1 MFEITIPLPV
11 IRTGFFRCK
20 ERGYSMAD
28 IMELFKKISSGS
40 AETAGGAPEYII
52 CGLGNPGDKYAR
64 TRHNAGFLAMD
75 YLSEKCSI
83 PIRRVRFKSLIGEGT
98 VDGKRVLFMK
108 PQTFMNASGEAVK
121 EAADFYNIPM
131 EKIIVFSDD
140 VNFAPGCMRIRKS
153 GSDGGQKGLRSIIT
167 LMNSDQFPRV
177 RIGVGEKPSREY
189 DMADWVLGK
198 LSDAD
203 CKAMYPCL
211 EASYEI
217 IRLIMAGKT
226 EDAMGRYNGMKPA
239 PKEEKAE

>member
-1 MFEITIPLPV
+1 
-11 IRTGFFRCK
+11 
-20 ERGYSMAD
+20 MAD
-28 IMELFKKISSGS
+28 IMELFKKIASGS
-40 AETAGGAPEYII
+40 AENAGGAPEYII

-75 YLSEKCSI
+75 YLAEKCGI
-83 PIRRVRFKSLIGEGT
+83 PIKRVRFKSLVGEGT
-98 VDGKRVLFMK
+98 VDGRRVLFMK

-121 EAADFYNIPM
+121 EAADFYKIPM

-198 LSDAD
+198 LSDED

-211 EASYEI
+211 EASFDI
-217 IRLIMAGKT
+217 IKLIMAGKT

-239 PKEEKAE
+239 RKEEKAE

>member
-1 MFEITIPLPV
+1 
-11 IRTGFFRCK
+11 
-20 ERGYSMAD
+20 MAD
-28 IMELFKKISSGS
+28 IMDLFKKIASDKTES
-40 AETAGGAPEYII
+40 AGGAPEYII

-75 YLSEKCSI
+75 YLSEKCGI
-83 PIRRVRFKSLIGEGT
+83 PIRRIRFKSLTGEGT
-98 VDGKRVLFMK
+98 VDGRRVLFMK

-121 EAADFYNIPM
+121 EAADFYKIPM

-140 VNFAPGCMRIRKS
+140 VNFAPGCLRIRKS

-177 RIGVGEKPSREY
+177 RLGVGEKPGREY
-189 DMADWVLGK
+189 DMADWVLGR

-211 EASYEI
+211 EAAYDI
-217 IRLIMAGKT
+217 IRLIMDGKT
-226 EDAMGRYNGMKPA
+226 DEAMGRFNGMKPA
-239 PKEEKAE
+239 PADNKAE

>member
-1 MFEITIPLPV
+1 
-11 IRTGFFRCK
+11 
-20 ERGYSMAD
+20 MAD

-40 AETAGGAPEYII
+40 SSSAETAGAPEYII

-75 YLSEKCSI
+75 YLSQKCNI
-83 PIRRVRFKSLIGEGT
+83 PIKRVRFKSLVGEGM

-108 PQTFMNASGEAVK
+108 PQIFMNASGEAVK
-121 EAADFYNIPM
+121 EAADFYKIPP
-131 EKIIVFSDD
+131 ERIIVFSDD

-167 LMNSDQFPRV
+167 LLNSDQFPRV
-177 RIGVGEKPSREY
+177 RLGVGEKPSREY

-211 EASYEI
+211 EATYDTI
-217 IRLIMAGKT
+217 LLIMAGKI
-226 EDAMGRYNGMKPA
+226 EDAMGKFNGMKPA
-239 PKEEKAE
+239 TGTSTSEKTE

>member
-1 MFEITIPLPV
+1 
-11 IRTGFFRCK
+11 
-20 ERGYSMAD
+20 MAD

-40 AETAGGAPEYII
+40 SSSAETAGAPEYII

-75 YLSEKCSI
+75 YLSQKCNI
-83 PIRRVRFKSLIGEGT
+83 PIKRVRFKSLVGEGM

-121 EAADFYNIPM
+121 EAADFYKIPP
-131 EKIIVFSDD
+131 ERIIVFSDD

-167 LMNSDQFPRV
+167 LLNSDQFPRV
-177 RIGVGEKPSREY
+177 RLGVGEKPSREY

-211 EASYEI
+211 EATYDTI
-217 IRLIMAGKT
+217 LLIMAGKI
-226 EDAMGRYNGMKPA
+226 EDAMGKFNGMKPA
-239 PKEEKAE
+239 TGTSTSEKTE

>member
-1 MFEITIPLPV
+1 
-11 IRTGFFRCK
+11 
-20 ERGYSMAD
+20 MAD

-40 AETAGGAPEYII
+40 SSAETAGAPEYII

-75 YLSEKCSI
+75 YLSQKCNI
-83 PIRRVRFKSLIGEGT
+83 PIKRVRFKSLVGEGM

-121 EAADFYNIPM
+121 EAADFYKIPP
-131 EKIIVFSDD
+131 ERIIVFSDD

-167 LMNSDQFPRV
+167 LMNTDQFPRV
-177 RIGVGEKPSREY
+177 RLGVGEKPSREY

-211 EASYEI
+211 EATYDTI
-217 IRLIMAGKT
+217 LLIMAGKT
-226 EDAMGRYNGMKPA
+226 EDAMGKFNGMKPA
-239 PKEEKAE
+239 TGTSTSEKTE

>member
-1 MFEITIPLPV
+1 MRNELFSL
-11 IRTGFFRCK
+11 FRK
-20 ERGYSMAD
+20 RDPMAD

-40 AETAGGAPEYII
+40 TGTETAGAPEYII

-75 YLSEKCSI
+75 YLSQKCSI
-83 PIRRVRFKSLIGEGT
+83 PIKRVRFKSLVGEGM

-121 EAADFYNIPM
+121 EAADFYKIPP

-167 LMNSDQFPRV
+167 LMNTDQFPRV
-177 RIGVGEKPSREY
+177 RLGVGEKPSREY

-211 EASYEI
+211 EATYETI
-217 IRLIMAGKT
+217 TLIMNGKI
-226 EDAMGRYNGMKPA
+226 EDAMGKFNGMKPA
-239 PKEEKAE
+239 DAPKPFEKTE

>member
-1 MFEITIPLPV
+1 
-11 IRTGFFRCK
+11 
-20 ERGYSMAD
+20 MAD

-40 AETAGGAPEYII
+40 SSAETAGAPEYII

-75 YLSEKCSI
+75 YLSQKCNI
-83 PIRRVRFKSLIGEGT
+83 PIKRVRFKSLVGEGM

-121 EAADFYNIPM
+121 EAADFYKIPP
-131 EKIIVFSDD
+131 ERIIVFSDD

-167 LMNSDQFPRV
+167 LMNTDQFPRV
-177 RIGVGEKPSREY
+177 RLGVGEKPSREY

-211 EASYEI
+211 EATYDTI
-217 IRLIMAGKT
+217 LLIMAGKI
-226 EDAMGRYNGMKPA
+226 EDAMGKFNGMKPA
-239 PKEEKAE
+239 TGTSTSEKTE

>member
-1 MFEITIPLPV
+1 
-11 IRTGFFRCK
+11 
-20 ERGYSMAD
+20 MAD
-28 IMELFKKISSGS
+28 IMDLFKKI
-40 AETAGGAPEYII
+40 AAQPTKAAGAPEYII

-75 YLSEKCSI
+75 YLSEKCGI
-83 PIRRVRFKSLIGEGT
+83 PIKRIRFKSLTGEGT
-98 VDGKRVLFMK
+98 VDGHNVLFMK
-108 PQTFMNASGEAVK
+108 PQTFMNYSGEAVK
-121 EAADFYNIPM
+121 EAADFYKIPM

-198 LSDAD
+198 LSDGD

-211 EASYEI
+211 EAAYEI
-217 IRLIMAGKT
+217 IKLIMNGKT

-239 PKEEKAE
+239 QKEEKAE

>member
-1 MFEITIPLPV
+1 
-11 IRTGFFRCK
+11 
-20 ERGYSMAD
+20 MAD

-40 AETAGGAPEYII
+40 SSSAETAGAPEYII

-75 YLSEKCSI
+75 YLSQKCNI
-83 PIRRVRFKSLIGEGT
+83 PIKRVRFKSLVGEGM

-108 PQTFMNASGEAVK
+108 PQILMNASGEAVK
-121 EAADFYNIPM
+121 EAADFYKIPP
-131 EKIIVFSDD
+131 ERIIVFSDD

-167 LMNSDQFPRV
+167 LLNSDQFPRV
-177 RIGVGEKPSREY
+177 RLGVGEKPSREY

-211 EASYEI
+211 EATYDTI
-217 IRLIMAGKT
+217 LLIMAGKI
-226 EDAMGRYNGMKPA
+226 EDAMGKFNGMKPA
-239 PKEEKAE
+239 TGTSTSEKTE

>member
-1 MFEITIPLPV
+1 
-11 IRTGFFRCK
+11 
-20 ERGYSMAD
+20 MAD
-28 IMELFKKISSGS
+28 IMDLFKKIASTDTASS
-40 AETAGGAPEYII
+40 GGAPEYII

-75 YLSEKCSI
+75 YLSEKCGI
-83 PIRRVRFKSLIGEGT
+83 PLRRIRFRSLTGEGT
-98 VDGKRVLFMK
+98 VDGRRVLFMK

-121 EAADFYNIPM
+121 EAAEFYKIPM

-153 GSDGGQKGLRSIIT
+153 GSDGGQKGLRSVIT
-167 LMNSDQFPRV
+167 LMNSDRFPRV
-177 RIGVGEKPSREY
+177 RIGVGEKPNREY

-198 LSDAD
+198 LSDDD

-217 IRLIMAGKT
+217 IKLIMAGKT
-226 EDAMGRYNGMKPA
+226 EDAMGRFNGMKPA
-239 PKEEKAE
+239 PKEE

>member
-1 MFEITIPLPV
+1 
-11 IRTGFFRCK
+11 
-20 ERGYSMAD
+20 
-28 IMELFKKISSGS
+28 MELFKKIASGDQAS
-40 AETAGGAPEYII
+40 AGGAPEYII

-75 YLSEKCSI
+75 YLSQKCGI
-83 PIRRVRFKSLIGEGT
+83 PIKRVRFKSLTGEGM

-121 EAADFYNIPM
+121 EAADFYKIPM

-140 VNFAPGCMRIRKS
+140 VNFAPGCLRIRKS

-167 LMNSDQFPRV
+167 LMNSDQFPRI

-198 LSDAD
+198 LSDED

-211 EASYEI
+211 EASFDI
-217 IRLIMAGKT
+217 IKLIMAGKT

-239 PKEEKAE
+239 RKEEKAE

>member
-1 MFEITIPLPV
+1 
-11 IRTGFFRCK
+11 
-20 ERGYSMAD
+20 MAD
-28 IMELFKKISSGS
+28 IMELFKKIASGDQAS
-40 AETAGGAPEYII
+40 AGGAPEYII

-75 YLSEKCSI
+75 YLSQKCGI
-83 PIRRVRFKSLIGEGT
+83 PIKRVRFKSLTGEGM

-108 PQTFMNASGEAVK
+108 PQTFMNTSGEAVK
-121 EAADFYNIPM
+121 EAADFYKIPM

-140 VNFAPGCMRIRKS
+140 VNFAPGCLRIRKS

-167 LMNSDQFPRV
+167 LMNSDQFPRI

-198 LSDAD
+198 LSDED

-211 EASYEI
+211 EASYDI
-217 IRLIMAGKT
+217 IRLIMDGKT
-226 EDAMGRYNGMKPA
+226 EDAMGRFNGMKPA
-239 PKEEKAE
+239 PKDTKTE